1 MKDKHTEGRKN
12 NKVYPNMSIIIINE
26 NSWMFYRYIKNT
38 QGDETKWKEIAT
50 SSKYYQQNA
59 DVPILVLDKIDF
71 KKAKKKKER
80 EKSLHNKK
88 DQFTKKW

>member
-1 MKDKHTEGRKN
+1 
-12 NKVYPNMSIIIINE
+12 MSIIINE
-26 NSWMFYRYIKNT
+26 NSWMFYRYIKNI

-59 DVPILVLDKIDF
+59 DVPILVVKIDF
-71 KKAKKKKER
+71 KKAKKKER
-80 EKSLHNKK
+80 KKSLHNKK